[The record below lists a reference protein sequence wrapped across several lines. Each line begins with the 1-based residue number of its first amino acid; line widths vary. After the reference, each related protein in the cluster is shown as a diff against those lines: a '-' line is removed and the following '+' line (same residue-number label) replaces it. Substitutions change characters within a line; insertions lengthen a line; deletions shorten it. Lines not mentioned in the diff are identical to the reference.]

1 MAGAGTPPSLRANA
15 RRLRQDMTDAER
27 KLWNVLRAHR
37 LGGIGFRRQMP
48 VGRYI
53 VDFAAP
59 THRLVIELDGSQHAE
74 EANAAR
80 DGVRDAWFE
89 AAGWRV
95 IRFWNGEVMNNLD
108 GVCETIWIEAKR
120 GGGDG

>member
-1 MAGAGTPPSLRANA
+1 
-15 RRLRQDMTDAER
+15 MTDAER